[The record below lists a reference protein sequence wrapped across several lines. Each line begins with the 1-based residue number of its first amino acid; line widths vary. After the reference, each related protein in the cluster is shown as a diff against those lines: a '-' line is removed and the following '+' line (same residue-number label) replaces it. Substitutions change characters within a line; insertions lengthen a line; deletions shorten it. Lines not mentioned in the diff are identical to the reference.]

1 MMNIE
6 GHWETVTSLQDVARI
21 IREYYNRELADEMD
35 ALIEIQEDEIHD
47 LQLELLNTPIYDDD
61 DDDDWY

>member
-6 GHWETVTSLQDVARI
+6 GHWETINNLRDVSRV

-35 ALIEIQEDEIHD
+35 NLIEIQENEI
-47 LQLELLNTPIYDDD
+47 LELKNELYNERY
-61 DDDDWY
+61 

>member
-35 ALIEIQEDEIHD
+35 KLIEIQEDEIKELKED
-47 LQLELLNTPIYDDD
+47 LNW
-61 DDDDWY
+61 WYQNGVVPDNY